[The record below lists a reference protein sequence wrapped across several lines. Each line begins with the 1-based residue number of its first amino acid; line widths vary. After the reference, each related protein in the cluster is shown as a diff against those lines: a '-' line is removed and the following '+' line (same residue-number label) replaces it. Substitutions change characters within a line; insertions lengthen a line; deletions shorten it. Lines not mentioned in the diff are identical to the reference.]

1 MAQQIQPASCETLKQ
16 EIESE
21 LNHSSELDEKTM
33 QIAVKKLANNKKF
46 LGTKSDCGPGSACSG
61 SWGSPAGSVPSAV
74 VLLVLTGAGNSAPPR
89 QHAKMQRTGRSV
101 APAAVSVHDVS
112 GAGEGTGAATG
123 AATGTGAA
131 TVQSPNANAK
141 AAAAAASSSTEQ
153 QPNQQNEQD
162 HPQKRMQLCVYEKG
176 GTKNWKKLH
185 CLHNFEHDKRNAK
198 VPNNATLP
206 DFNQCWNPQP
216 PYDSD
221 SNKSGEDS
229 RDSGS
234 GSRSARVVFLRDPL
248 ERFLSGFLDKC
259 VLKHDAVDHCEPV
272 SIFSSSGEQHAK
284 PKSGMQSSLSSSS
297 SSSSPID
304 SILWDKRRTFEAY
317 VDTFPLTWNMHFL
330 PQSFYCGGLYRTID
344 DYDFVG
350 NMGDTLYR
358 DLWKLNDRY
367 PGLSHGLESA
377 FRLSSKTLLRNANA
391 TDTKTARATSKS
403 RSSSSGPSPAA
414 PNAKGIETGAAEK
427 VLEYYTPHTVRRVLE
442 YYAIDYVT
450 LGLPVP
456 DWAEALLRSEP

>member
-1 MAQQIQPASCETLKQ
+1 
-16 EIESE
+16 
-21 LNHSSELDEKTM
+21 M